1 MAGRRH
7 GRVSNAARPP
17 GNCGRTAG
25 AADHN
30 HRGTVP
36 PGPCAALHRS
46 RPQQPAPA
54 SPRNAAGS
62 DPDDPKLAGTF
73 TGRVLGPDAKP
84 VAGAKIFIVPDEAK
98 LKAIG
103 PVRALTDADGRFS
116 FDAPDMT
123 FRSLDGLPARWQGLL
138 FATHEGYAPDWM
150 TTWGHHPD
158 AWRGASH
165 AAQTGGVHI
174 ETREERCDDP
184 RYVARS

>member
-17 GNCGRTAG
+17 GNCSRSAG
-25 AADHN
+25 AADRN

-36 PGPCAALHRS
+36 PGRAQRFIA

-84 VAGAKIFIVPDEAK
+84 VAGAKIFIVPDDAK

-103 PVRALTDADGRFS
+103 PVRAVTGADGRFS

-123 FRSLDGLPARWQGLL
+123 FRSLDGLPARRQGLL
-138 FATHEGYAPDWM
+138 FATH
-150 TTWGHHPD
+150 
-158 AWRGASH
+158 RGIRA
-165 AAQTGGVHI
+165 GL
-174 ETREERCDDP
+174 DDDVGTSP
-184 RYVARS
+184 